1 MCIPLQGPETIT
13 VLLIDG
19 VVKKTT
25 QKISDRL
32 SSNKLFNYLQI
43 QKDILP
49 KQKE

>member
-13 VLLIDG
+13 VVDG

-32 SSNKLFNYLQI
+32 SSNKLFKYLQR

-49 KQKE
+49 KQEE